1 MTSLFL
7 LCACLRVIAATIY
20 YEELSGTDFESP
32 LSVSIPLER
41 PLRPLLGG
49 KLVVP
54 CYFQDNTVHDPGA
67 PTITPLSHRIK
78 WSRVTKDKVTDILVA
93 MEGKVQ
99 IQSTYLDRVT
109 MVHYPTVP
117 TDASI
122 EITELHAND
131 SGTYRCEVMHGI
143 EDNNDNVE
151 IQVQGIV
158 FHYRAISTR
167 YTLTFEKAKAACIQ
181 NSAVIAS
188 PEQLQA
194 AYDDGFHQCDAGWLS
209 DQTVRYPIHEPR
221 ERCYGDKDEF
231 PGVRTYGVRD
241 VNETYDVYCFAEK
254 MSGRVFYSFSPDKFT
269 FTEAEEQ
276 CVKLGAQ
283 LATTGQLYLAWKAGM
298 DVCNAGWLSDRSV
311 RYPINIAR
319 PQCGGGLLGVRTVYL
334 HPNQTG
340 YPNPESRYDAI
351 CYEDEEE
358 GSAMTMTFPDLQTAT
373 EAGSSFVSMAT
384 VTEGPEVFLRN
395 ATRESELMGVVATQ
409 EPVNITGTEGLE
421 TVTVDLVGAG
431 DNVTEL
437 PLSPPPSFTEDYLNI
452 TDIEEEII
460 GQATAVPGL
469 EGKITPENHTK
480 SVPSVTGVVFHY
492 RAGSSRYA
500 FTFVEAQLAC
510 QSIGAVIA
518 SPEQL
523 QAAFEGGFHQCD
535 AGWLLDQSVR
545 YPIVFPREKCSGD
558 LNQVPGVRSYG
569 LRPAGE
575 RYDVYCYTDSPK
587 GEVFHVSSSEGFTYD
602 EAVSHCLELEA
613 ALASTADLHAAWQ
626 QGFDKCRPGWLSDR
640 SVRYPITKPTLQ
652 CGGGKA
658 GVHTV
663 YSFPSQTSYPDL
675 YSKYDAYCLRVDL
688 MALNET
694 KWNIT
699 GIEEDLINI
708 TSITD
713 LRKPVSPSI
722 APPISVDISGF
733 GSTDLPSGTSGSG
746 MLSGTISGLG
756 EDVSGSGLSGDG
768 FDVRVTLQG
777 SGEMLS
783 GEGSASGKL
792 QEAGEGS
799 TGILTFPSGM
809 GPGDFSGFP
818 PGFSGDRS
826 ESGSASGFIPED
838 GSTAIFS
845 GSGESGD
852 FSDVASGSG
861 ASGDFSGYSGIPSGF
876 LQSGDISGFSGDLDG
891 SGDSIIILLDGS
903 MADIS
908 KSRTSTE
915 EGRGQVEF
923 SGSGDMSG
931 FGLSGFFSGD
941 VTGLGSGLSGSASGS
956 GFEFPE
962 VTFLDSDIIQVIKKP
977 VEGQEASGI
986 LDFWN
991 SADMSGFHSEDVY
1004 DYSSGASG
1012 IPEMS
1017 GISGLPEMS
1026 GASGLP
1032 DVSEISGLP
1041 EMSGASGLP
1050 DVSEISGLPEISG
1063 ASGLPDVSE
1072 ISGLPEMSG
1081 ASGLPDAPS
1090 ASGLPS
1096 GEISGASANGDVVL
1110 LTEEEMVE
1118 ISIIPKISQELG
1130 KGPVEISGA
1139 GSGSVFISGSGDQV
1153 GSTSE
1158 VTSGAFSGATPH
1170 DHASLIHFSEPGE
1183 QELKST
1189 FMDENPQESRSEL
1202 VEFISKYYATALV
1215 PSAAPTS
1222 PTVSLPIPEVM
1233 QEPAFADAFI
1243 DPCDPNPCGPGSCS
1257 VRGDIAHCQCPPGVT
1272 GDACQLDVHSC
1283 EEGWVKFQGSC
1294 YLYFLE
1300 RTPWQDAETRCQGL
1314 NSHLVSILTPEE
1326 QDFVNSN
1333 TQDYQWIG
1341 LSDKAVENDFRWTDG
1356 SPMQYENWKSNQP
1369 DNYFN
1374 SGEDCVVMIWHE
1386 NGQWN
1391 DVPCNYHL
1399 PFTCKRGPAFC
1410 GTPPEVKNA
1419 RTFGKKRD
1427 RYEVYSVIRYQCE
1440 AGFVQ
1445 RHLPVVRCLED
1456 GQWEKPRVE
1465 CIGPTGSSSGQ
1476 SLRKRS
1482 VRTQSESASS
1492 TSWGKLR

>member
-1 MTSLFL
+1 MTTLFL
-7 LCACLRVIAATIY
+7 LCVYLRVIAATIY
-20 YEELSGTDFESP
+20 YEELSGTDFDNP
-32 LSVSIPLER
+32 LSVSIPVEQ

-49 KLVVP
+49 KLLVP

-67 PTITPLSHRIK
+67 PTIGPLSHRIK

-93 MEGKVQ
+93 MEGEVQ
-99 IQSTYLDRVT
+99 IESTYLDRVT
-109 MVHYPTVP
+109 MVNYPRVS

-122 EITELHAND
+122 EITELHSND

-269 FTEAEEQ
+269 FTEAKEQ

-298 DVCNAGWLSDRSV
+298 DVCNAGWLADRSV

-340 YPNPESRYDAI
+340 YPHPESRYDAI

-358 GSAMTMTFPDLQTAT
+358 GSAMTTTFSDLQTTT
-373 EAGSSFVSMAT
+373 EAGSSLVSMAT
-384 VTEGPEVFLRN
+384 VTDGPEVFLRN
-395 ATRESELMGVVATQ
+395 ATREIELKGEVVTQ
-409 EPVNITGTEGLE
+409 EPVNITGTDGME
-421 TVTVDLVGAG
+421 TVTSDLIGAG

-437 PLSPPPSFTEDYLNI
+437 PLSPPPSITEDYLNI
-452 TDIEEEII
+452 TGIEEEII
-460 GQATAVPGL
+460 IQATAVPGL
-469 EGKITPENHTK
+469 EEKITPENYTE

-492 RAGSSRYA
+492 RTGSSRYA
-500 FTFVEAQLAC
+500 FTFVEAQVAC

-523 QAAFEGGFHQCD
+523 QAAFQGGFHQCD

-558 LNQVPGVRSYG
+558 LNQAPGVRSYG

-575 RYDVYCYTDSPK
+575 RYDVYCYIDSPK

-602 EAVSHCLELEA
+602 EAVSYCLEQNA
-613 ALASTADLHAAWQ
+613 TLASTADLHAAWK
-626 QGFDKCRPGWLSDR
+626 QGFDKCRPGWLRDR
-640 SVRYPITKPTLQ
+640 SVRYPINKPTLQ

-675 YSKYDAYCLRVDL
+675 YSRYDAYCLRVDL

-708 TSITD
+708 TSVTD

-733 GSTDLPSGTSGSG
+733 GSTDLPSGGSGTSGESSGSG
-746 MLSGTISGLG
+746 SASGEASGTESGLG

-768 FDVRVTLQG
+768 SDIRVILQG

-783 GEGSASGKL
+783 GEGSASGKP

-799 TGILTFPSGM
+799 TGILILTSGTGSGDCSGFPSG
-809 GPGDFSGFP
+809 FSEAL
-818 PGFSGDRS
+818 SG
-826 ESGSASGFIPED
+826 SGSASGFIPEE

-852 FSDVASGSG
+852 FTGVASGSG
-861 ASGDFSGYSGIPSGF
+861 TSGDLSGYSGIPSGF

-891 SGDSIIILLDGS
+891 SGDSMIILLDGS
-903 MADIS
+903 MVD
-908 KSRTSTE
+908 KSESQTSTE
-915 EGRGQVEF
+915 EGRGKVEF

-931 FGLSGFFSGD
+931 FGMSGFFSGD
-941 VTGLGSGLSGSASGS
+941 VTGLGSGFSGSASGS
-956 GFEFPE
+956 GTELPE
-962 VTFLDSDIIQVIKKP
+962 VTLLDSDFIQVIKQP
-977 VEGQEASGI
+977 VEEQEASG
-986 LDFWN
+986 LMEFGSAVCGVHSGDF
-991 SADMSGFHSEDVY
+991 SG
-1004 DYSSGASG
+1004 YSSGASG
-1012 IPEMS
+1012 I
-1017 GISGLPEMS
+1017 PEMS

-1032 DVSEISGLP
+1032 DVSEIP
-1041 EMSGASGLP
+1041 GLP
-1050 DVSEISGLPEISG
+1050 DISGDSSLLDQS
-1063 ASGLPDVSE
+1063 ST
-1072 ISGLPEMSG
+1072 
-1081 ASGLPDAPS
+1081 SGLPDATS

-1153 GSTSE
+1153 GSSSG
-1158 VTSGAFSGATPH
+1158 VTSGTFSGANSQ
-1170 DHASLIHFSEPGE
+1170 DHVSLIRFSKPGE

-1202 VEFISKYYATALV
+1202 VEFISKYFATVPV
-1215 PSAAPTS
+1215 PSAAPTP

-1257 VRGDIAHCQCPPGVT
+1257 VRGDIRHCQCPPGLT
-1272 GDACQLDVHSC
+1272 GDACQLDIRSC

-1294 YLYFLE
+1294 YLHFPE
-1300 RTPWQDAETRCQGL
+1300 RAPWQDAENRCQGL

-1341 LSDKAVENDFRWTDG
+1341 LSDKAIENDFRWTDG
-1356 SPMQYENWKSNQP
+1356 SPMQYENWKPNQP

-1399 PFTCKRGPAFC
+1399 PFTCKRGPVFC

-1419 RTFGKKRD
+1419 RTFGKRRD

-1456 GQWEKPRVE
+1456 GQWEKPRVQ
-1465 CIGPTGSSSGQ
+1465 CKGPTGSSSGQ